1 MYIKVV
7 MNSISVSELKTN
19 PASAIN
25 KASDIPV
32 AIQKRNK
39 TKAYLVGKELFE
51 KIIAYLEELADKSAV
66 EKTDFSKGRD
76 FESVAEE
83 LGI

>member
-1 MYIKVV
+1 
-7 MNSISVSELKTN
+7 MNTISVSELKTN

-25 KASDIPV
+25 EASDIPV

-39 TKAYLVGKELFE
+39 IKAYLVGKELFE
-51 KIIAYLEELADKSAV
+51 KIIIYLEDSNDRSV
-66 EKTDFSKGRD
+66 IQKTDFSKGRD
-76 FESVAEE
+76 FERVAEE

>member
-1 MYIKVV
+1 

-25 KASDIPV
+25 KAADIPV
-32 AIQKRNK
+32 AIQNRNK

-51 KIIAYLEELADKSAV
+51 KIVAYIENYTDRSV
-66 EKTDFSKGRD
+66 IQKTDFSKGRD
-76 FESVAEE
+76 FERVAEE

>member
-1 MYIKVV
+1 
-7 MNSISVSELKTN
+7 MNTISVSELKTN

-25 KASDIPV
+25 EAADIPV

-51 KIIAYLEELADKSAV
+51 KIVAYLEDYTDKSVIGKA
-66 EKTDFSKGRD
+66 DFSKGRD
-76 FESVAEE
+76 FEDVAED

>member
-1 MYIKVV
+1 MS
-7 MNSISVSELKTN
+7 SISVSELKTN

-25 KASDIPV
+25 EAEDSPL

-39 TKAYLVGKELFE
+39 TQAYLIGKELFE
-51 KIIAYLEELADKSAV
+51 KIVAYIEEHADKSV
-66 EKTDFSKGRD
+66 IQKTDFSRGRD
-76 FESVAEE
+76 FERVAEE

>member
-1 MYIKVV
+1 
-7 MNSISVSELKTN
+7 MNTISVSQLKTN

-25 KASDIPV
+25 EAEDIPV

-51 KIIAYLEELADKSAV
+51 KIVTYLEDYTDKSV
-66 EKTDFSKGRD
+66 IEKTDFSKGRD
-76 FESVAEE
+76 FETLAEE

>member
-1 MYIKVV
+1 MNVV
-7 MNSISVSELKTN
+7 TVSELKAN
-19 PASAIN
+19 PAKAIN
-25 KASDIPV
+25 KAANVPL

-51 KIIAYLEELADKSAV
+51 KIVALIEESQDIDQVEAADY
-66 EKTDFSKGRD
+66 SKGRD
-76 FESVAEE
+76 FEDVAEE

>member
-1 MYIKVV
+1 

-19 PASAIN
+19 PASAI
-25 KASDIPV
+25 AEAADIPL
-32 AIQKRNK
+32 AIQNRNK

-51 KIIAYLEELADKSAV
+51 KIVVYLEDYTDRSV
-66 EKTDFSKGRD
+66 ISKTDFSKGRD
-76 FESVAEE
+76 FKSVAEK

>member
-1 MYIKVV
+1 
-7 MNSISVSELKTN
+7 MNTISVSELKTN

-25 KASDIPV
+25 EASDIPV

-39 TKAYLVGKELFE
+39 IKAYLVGKELFE
-51 KIIAYLEELADKSAV
+51 KNVIYVEDSADKSV
-66 EKTDFSKGRD
+66 IQKTDFSKGRD
-76 FESVAEE
+76 FERVAEE

>member
-1 MYIKVV
+1 MNVV
-7 MNSISVSELKTN
+7 TVSELKTN
-19 PASAIN
+19 PAKAID
-25 KASDIPV
+25 KAFDAPL

-51 KIIAYLEELADKSAV
+51 KIVSYIEDYADGSV
-66 EKTDFSKGRD
+66 VKTSDFSKGKD
-76 FESVAEE
+76 FEKVAEE

>member
-1 MYIKVV
+1 
-7 MNSISVSELKTN
+7 MNIISVSELKTN

-25 KASDIPV
+25 EASDIPV

-39 TKAYLVGKELFE
+39 IKAYLVGKELFE
-51 KIIAYLEELADKSAV
+51 KIIIYLEDSTDRSV
-66 EKTDFSKGRD
+66 IQKTDFSKGRD
-76 FESVAEE
+76 FERVAEE